1 MELSQWWQLLIAGGA
16 GAGLIKLLDNLLMHL
31 LNRKAKKQDSKA
43 MSTEEMQ
50 DRLDKIE
57 ERQRADYAHLKLIDK
72 RLLQNDLAEQA
83 MMKAIHAL
91 LNHGISNNASGE
103 MKTARDNLVN
113 FIIDKNP
120 ILINKEE

>member
-1 MELSQWWQLLIAGGA
+1 MQLSQWWQLLIAGGA
-16 GAGLIKLLDNLLMHL
+16 GAGLIKLLDNLLVHL

-43 MSTEEMQ
+43 MSMDEMQ

-57 ERQRADYAHLKLIDK
+57 ERQRVDYAHLKLIDE

-91 LNHGISNNASGE
+91 LNHGISNNATGE

-113 FIIDKNP
+113 FIIDKNQ

>member
-43 MSTEEMQ
+43 MSMDEMQ

-57 ERQRADYAHLKLIDK
+57 ERQRVDYAHLKLIDK

-91 LNHGISNNASGE
+91 LNHGISNNAAGE

-113 FIIDKNP
+113 FIIDKNQ

>member
-16 GAGLIKLLDNLLMHL
+16 GAGLIKLLDNLLVHL

-43 MSTEEMQ
+43 MSMDEMQ

-57 ERQRADYAHLKLIDK
+57 ERQRVDYAHLKLIDE

-91 LNHGISNNASGE
+91 LNHGISNNATGE

-113 FIIDKNP
+113 FIIDKNQ